1 MRPSDPDEA
10 AWLAT
15 LGAGLVVALVV
26 TGLLEWL
33 RRTVIGVDEG
43 VSAVWTAGK
52 RVAGNTQ
59 TTHLLQGTAL
69 QGVALR
75 DELEQHK
82 APSEEEAP

>member
-1 MRPSDPDEA
+1 VRPSDPDEA

-15 LGAGLVVALVV
+15 LGVGVVVALVV

-33 RRTVIGVDEG
+33 RRTVVGVDVG

-75 DELEQHK
+75 DELEQHRTP
-82 APSEEEAP
+82 AQEETP

>member
-1 MRPSDPDEA
+1 MRPADPDEA
-10 AWLAT
+10 AWLGT

-33 RRTVIGVDEG
+33 RRTVVGVDES
-43 VSAVWTAGK
+43 VSTLWTAGK

-59 TTHLLQGTAL
+59 TTHLLQGTAV

-75 DELEQHK
+75 NELEHHRT
-82 APSEEEAP
+82 PHEEDPA